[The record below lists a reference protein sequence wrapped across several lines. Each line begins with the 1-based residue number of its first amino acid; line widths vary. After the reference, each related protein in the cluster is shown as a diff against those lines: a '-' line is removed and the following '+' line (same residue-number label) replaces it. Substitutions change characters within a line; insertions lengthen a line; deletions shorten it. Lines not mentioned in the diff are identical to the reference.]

1 MTEEEVYRLPF
12 DIKRH
17 KSLPYHTPIEIM
29 IGPNGDISYALPS
42 HQEFLIKKAMKRN
55 GWTREQLMDAC
66 PPEYYFDFMRW
77 LIPKSGD
84 YIPVWESGI
93 LGYPLTMPQQTALKS
108 LKLHGLYRGVIP
120 KNSDI
125 SSDLM
130 L

>member
-1 MTEEEVYRLPF
+1 MRKLTEEEVYRLPF

-17 KSLPYHTPIEIM
+17 KSLPYHTPIEVM

-77 LIPKSGD
+77 LISQSGG
-84 YIPVWESGI
+84 YVPVWEIGI
-93 LGYPLTMPQQTALKS
+93 PNYPLTKPQQAALLK
-108 LKLHGLYRGVIP
+108 LKLHGLYHGMVSGI
-120 KNSDI
+120 SD
-125 SSDLM
+125 
-130 L
+130 